1 MSGRSFWCY
10 PRGHDTRCSL
20 VTLSFSYPGDS
31 SGGPVLWRLML
42 ICDGCALRD
51 GAHPSWG
58 MAWLKTT
65 TATSNITEIHLI
77 RRSGVSVPISKIWKN
92 VLSFFYQTLG
102 DSRSSNWASWASKVF
117 FFIANVDDS
126 TRTSVKVKLKFYTT
140 RFSWQVL
147 LTSCP
152 CLLKVILVRLSD
164 LARVNSPSHKT
175 RTHILF
181 SVDLG
186 FNQVLSKRWFL
197 L

>member
-1 MSGRSFWCY
+1 MLTSRSRHQMFL
-10 PRGHDTRCSL
+10 GHPLFLLPWGFLRRACL
-20 VTLSFSYPGDS
+20 VTLD
-31 SGGPVLWRLML
+31 VN
-42 ICDGCALRD
+42 LRWLCSE
-51 GAHPSWG
+51 GWG
-58 MAWLKTT
+58 TPFMRHGL
-65 TATSNITEIHLI
+65 TSNITEIHLI

-92 VLSFFYQTLG
+92 FLSFFYQTLG

-175 RTHILF
+175 RAHILF